1 MADPQVLAR
10 PEQPYV
16 GIRRTVTMDTIRS
29 IADRIPVLIGWLGQR
44 GIAPAGA
51 PFLRYRVIDMER
63 ELDIEAG
70 VPVAEPV
77 DGEGEVS
84 PGTLP
89 AGRYATATHVGP
101 YDGLVDAT
109 AALLTW
115 ADDQGLEF
123 DVRDSPAGD
132 VWGCRLEIFN
142 TNPVEEPDPA
152 RQETVLAF
160 RLAD

>member
-1 MADPQVLAR
+1 MPDPHVQTR

-16 GIRRTVTMDTIRS
+16 GIRRTVTMDTIGS
-29 IADRIPVLIGWLGQR
+29 IADRIPVLIGWLR
-44 GIAPAGA
+44 ERDIAPAGA

-77 DGEGEVS
+77 EGDGDVT

-101 YDGLVDAT
+101 YEGLIDAT

-115 ADDQGLEF
+115 ADDRGLAF
-123 DVRDSPAGD
+123 DVRDSPDGD
-132 VWGCRLEIFN
+132 VWAAGFEVFN
-142 TNPVEEPDPA
+142 TNPLEEPDPA

-160 RLAD
+160 RLAE